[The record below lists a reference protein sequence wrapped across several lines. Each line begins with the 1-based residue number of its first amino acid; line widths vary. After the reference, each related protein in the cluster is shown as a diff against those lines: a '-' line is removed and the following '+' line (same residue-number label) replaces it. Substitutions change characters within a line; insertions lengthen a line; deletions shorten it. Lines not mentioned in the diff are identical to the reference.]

1 MPNSCFNGDGAG
13 VISGPLS
20 CLRKLAPH
28 SLGGKGET
36 GPGVCKLF
44 SVKGQV
50 VNIAGL
56 AGLAISIT
64 AIQLCHCSTKAV
76 IEKRKSDPVFQ

>member
-28 SLGGKGET
+28 SLGGKRET
-36 GPGVCKLF
+36 GPGVYKLF

-50 VNIAGL
+50 VNILGFVSHA
-56 AGLAISIT
+56 AAAAAT
-64 AIQLCHCSTKAV
+64 
-76 IEKRKSDPVFQ
+76 RKQRQTVCK